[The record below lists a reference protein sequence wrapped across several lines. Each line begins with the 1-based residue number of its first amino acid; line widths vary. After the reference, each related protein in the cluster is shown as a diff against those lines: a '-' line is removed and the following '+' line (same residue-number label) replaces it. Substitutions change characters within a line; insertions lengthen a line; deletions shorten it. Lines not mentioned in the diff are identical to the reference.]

1 MISNCKKK
9 SVWLWVWLFCYPA
22 YAEIVAFNSPDGT
35 VIDIEKYPAAGKTAV
50 VWLPA
55 EHGFGAEDRQIAQ
68 QLQRQGYEIWL
79 VKLLEAYFLPAAP
92 SSLDQIEGR
101 IVSAVLSFIQAQ
113 SKKSVVLMSSNHG
126 AALLLRGLADW
137 QATAKVDSLA
147 LAVHGVV
154 LLSPIFFSKTPEPG
168 ETPSLYSIVAAFRH
182 RMVIIQPEKSPWHW
196 HLPETVKRLNKQG
209 SHVLIKTLPKVRD
222 RFYYRPDAT
231 ATEIQQ
237 AVRLPGQIAT
247 GMEWLKAQS
256 RPVAQSKAITANDVI
271 TEKNEPKIKIFAGA
285 PLAPPLKLSNLQGQ
299 VVDLATL
306 AGKVKIIN
314 FWASWCPPCIHEMPS
329 LQQRFE
335 QMQDKMVLLA
345 VNIAEPKNEITRF
358 LKDKVKVNFPILM
371 DEKGATVKKWKVYA
385 FPSSFI
391 LDKNNRVRY
400 GVYGAVD
407 WMSADITKILEQ
419 LSLENP

>member
-1 MISNCKKK
+1 M
-9 SVWLWVWLFCYPA
+9 WLWVWLFCCPV
-22 YAEIVAFNSPDGT
+22 YAEIVVFHSPDGT
-35 VIDIEKYPAAGKTAV
+35 VIDMEKYAAAGKTAV

-55 EHGFGAEDRQIAQ
+55 EHGFVAEDRQIAQ
-68 QLQRQGYEIWL
+68 QLQRLGYEIWL
-79 VKLLEAYFLPAAP
+79 VKLLEAYFLPAVP
-92 SSLDQIEGR
+92 SSLDQIEGHT
-101 IVSAVLSFIQAQ
+101 VSAVVSFIQTH
-113 SKKSVVLMSSNHG
+113 SMKSVVLMSANHG

-137 QATAKVDSLA
+137 QATAKVASPKVDSLA
-147 LAVHGVV
+147 LAVHGAV
-154 LLSPIFFSKTPEPG
+154 LLSPIFFNKTPEPG
-168 ETPSLYSIVAAFRH
+168 ETPSLYPVVAAFRH
-182 RMVIIQPEKSPWHW
+182 QMVIIQPEKSPWHW
-196 HLPETVKRLNKQG
+196 HLPATVKRLNKQG

-231 ATEIQQ
+231 AAEIQQ
-237 AVRLPGQIAT
+237 AVRLPGQIAAAV
-247 GMEWLKAQS
+247 EWLKAQR
-256 RPVAQSKAITANDVI
+256 RPIAQSKAMTANDV
-271 TEKNEPKIKIFAGA
+271 TTQKNEPKIKIFAGA

-299 VVDLATL
+299 VVDLAAL
-306 AGKVKIIN
+306 VGKVKIIN

-329 LQQRFE
+329 LQLRFE

-371 DEKGATVKKWKVYA
+371 DEKGTTVKKWKVYA

-391 LDKNNRVRY
+391 LDKNNRMRY

-407 WMSADITKILEQ
+407 WMSTDITKILEQ